1 MTKRGLPLFLS
12 RALHSLGP
20 FLLLLTGWLGDGGI
34 LLLLAMGAAITAGEY
49 FYRFSKDRWP
59 SPSLVLALAPL
70 LLLHYSS
77 VADFRIR
84 LACFFMLSGILL
96 LAPRR
101 PVKPPPFTLAI
112 ARPWQVWLLSFL
124 ALAAAAVV
132 IYSQRIH
139 LSGDEPHYIIVAQ
152 SLVEDGDFDLK
163 NNLDPG
169 KYSQYMPVE
178 IDFHGSVREGRYHS
192 FHLPGMSFLLVPFF
206 FIFKLLNGAV
216 PGHLYFR
223 LVAAFINS
231 FFALGLFLV
240 LRRQPGEKEERRLFI
255 FFLLTFPLVFQ
266 AVHLFPELP
275 GAALVVFAYL
285 FARDKKRYF
294 TAGLLLAGVPWL
306 HLKYSLPIS
315 FLSLAV
321 MAWIWREEAVI
332 DGRLKRLAA
341 FAAAPLASLAL
352 LLLYSKV
359 LYGSFSPTA
368 IESQFAEKSFFAVPL
383 GLRIETLIS
392 FFLDQ
397 RDGLL
402 VYAPVF
408 LLLFLAAKKEIRD
421 TIRDFYLLA
430 AMFVSYTLLHAFTTS
445 RGGYS
450 PAARPTL
457 FVMWIMALAL
467 YAYYQRAGGTG
478 KNLFR
483 FLAGLT
489 VFATVWLFYYPLFL
503 YQPVTR
509 EVSQR
514 ASSLLVFLSSS
525 AIDLSTF
532 FPSFLKKPNGGYLP
546 NWLWLATLS
555 LLIVTYYTRATWW
568 RAMARPA
575 RLVLPALGLLLM
587 VPICFFPHVHLQT
600 RYTSAGLAFYCNSGN
615 FAQNKKAG
623 GFRIK
628 AGQDYDLFFDLEGSS
643 ADRLDLRLLNTDGAA
658 IRVTNGTR
666 TLLAENRDPQSRREL
681 RLSALNSFR
690 LGKRRLVHLGLE
702 TKSPAGTTF
711 FWLKLR

>member
-1 MTKRGLPLFLS
+1 MS
-12 RALHSLGP
+12 RTVNALGP
-20 FLLLLTGWLGDGGI
+20 LLLLLTWLLGDGGI
-34 LLLLAMGAAITAGEY
+34 LLLLALGAALAVAEH
-49 FYRFSKDRWP
+49 FYHFSADRFP

-84 LACFFMLSGILL
+84 LACFFMLSAILI

-101 PVKPPPFTLAI
+101 PLKPPRFTLAT

-124 ALAAAAVV
+124 ALSAAAVAL
-132 IYSQRIH
+132 YSQRIH

-163 NNLDPG
+163 NNLDPV
-169 KYSQYMPVE
+169 KYSSYMPVE
-178 IDFHGSVREGRYHS
+178 IRFHGSVRDGRYHS
-192 FHLPGMSFLLVPFF
+192 FHLPGVSFLLVPFF
-206 FIFKLLNGAV
+206 FLFKLLNGAV

-231 FFALGLFLV
+231 FFALGLFLA
-240 LRRQPGEKEERRLFI
+240 LRRQPGENKGRPLFL
-255 FFLLTFPLVFQ
+255 FFLATFPLVFQ

-285 FARDKKRYF
+285 SARDKKRYF

-306 HLKYSLPIS
+306 HLKYSLPIV
-315 FLSLAV
+315 FLSLAIL
-321 MAWIWREEAVI
+321 AWIWLETAGV
-332 DGRLKRLAA
+332 GARLKRLAA

-352 LLLYSKV
+352 LLLYSKA

-383 GLRIETLIS
+383 GLRIETLLS

-408 LLLFLAAKKEIRD
+408 LLIFLGAKKEIRGA
-421 TIRDFYLLA
+421 IRDFTLLA

-467 YAYYQRAGGTG
+467 YAYYQRTGETG
-478 KNLFR
+478 KTLFR

-489 VFATVWLFYYPLFL
+489 VFATAWLFYYPLFL

-525 AIDLSTF
+525 AVDLSTF
-532 FPSFLKKPNGGYLP
+532 FPSFLKKPNTGYLP
-546 NWLWLATLS
+546 NWLWLSALAAA
-555 LLIVTYYTRATWW
+555 LGLYYARASW
-568 RAMARPA
+568 RPLARPA
-575 RLVLPALGLLLM
+575 RFVLPVLGLLLM
-587 VPICFFPHVHLQT
+587 VPVCFFPHVHLQT
-600 RYTSAGLAFYCNSGN
+600 RYTSTGLAFYCNSRN
-615 FAQNKKAG
+615 FAQNKDAG

-628 AGQDYDLFFDLEGSS
+628 AGQDYDLFFDLDGSA
-643 ADRLDLRLLNTDGAA
+643 ADRLDLRLLNQDGAA
-658 IRVTNGTR
+658 IRITNGR
-666 TLLAENRDPQSRREL
+666 QTLLAENRNPQSRREL
-681 RLSALNSFR
+681 RLSALNGFR

-702 TKSPAGTTF
+702 TKSPATTTF
-711 FWLKLR
+711 IWLQLR

>member
-1 MTKRGLPLFLS
+1 MTKRGLPFLPS
-12 RALHSLGP
+12 RAVNSLGP
-20 FLLLLTGWLGDGGI
+20 VMLLLTGLLGDGGI
-34 LLLLAMGAAITAGEY
+34 LLLAAMGAAMAAGEY
-49 FYRFSKDRWP
+49 FYRFSKDRLP
-59 SPSLVLALAPL
+59 PPSLVLALAPL

-84 LACFFMLSGILL
+84 LACFFMLACILV

-101 PVKPPPFTLAI
+101 PVKPPRVTLAA
-112 ARPWQVWLLSFL
+112 ARPWRVWLLSFL
-124 ALAAAAVV
+124 ALAAAAVAL
-132 IYSQRIH
+132 YSQRIH

-163 NNLDPG
+163 NNLDPR

-178 IDFHGSVREGRYHS
+178 LRFHGSVRDGRYHS
-192 FHLPGMSFLLVPFF
+192 FHLPGVSFLLVPFF
-206 FIFKLLNGAV
+206 FLFKLLNGAV

-231 FFALGLFLV
+231 FFALGLFLA
-240 LRRQPGEKEERRLFI
+240 LRRQPGGKEERRLFI
-255 FFLLTFPLVFQ
+255 FFLVTFPLVFQ

-275 GAALVVFAYL
+275 GAALVVFAYI

-306 HLKYSLPIS
+306 HLKYSLPIL

-321 MAWIWREEAVI
+321 LAWIWMEETRIA
-332 DGRLKRLAA
+332 GRLKRLAA

-352 LLLYSKV
+352 LLLYSRT

-368 IESQFAEKSFFAVPL
+368 IESQFAGNSFFAVPL
-383 GLRIETLIS
+383 GLRIETLLS

-408 LLLFLAAKKEIRD
+408 LLIFLAAKKEIRD
-421 TIRDFYLLA
+421 GIRDFYLLA
-430 AMFVSYTLLHAFTTS
+430 AMFFSYTLLHAFTTS

-467 YAYYQRAGGTG
+467 YAYYQQAQGSG

-483 FLAGLT
+483 YLAGLT
-489 VFATVWLFYYPLFL
+489 VFATAWLFYYPLFL

-525 AIDLSTF
+525 AVELSTF
-532 FPSFLKKPNGGYLP
+532 FPSFLKKPNSGYWP
-546 NWLWLATLS
+546 NWLWLSALG
-555 LLIVTYYTRATWW
+555 LLLALYYARATWH
-568 RAMARPA
+568 AMARPA
-575 RLVLPALGLLLM
+575 RLVLPALVVLLM
-587 VPICFFPHVHLQT
+587 VAICFFPHVHLQT

-615 FAQNKKAG
+615 FAQNREAG

-628 AGQDYDLFFDLEGSS
+628 AGQDYDLFFDLEGSA
-643 ADRLDLRLLNTDGAA
+643 ADRLDLRLLNHEGAA
-658 IRVTNGTR
+658 IKITNGRR
-666 TLLAENRDPQSRREL
+666 TLLAENRDPQSRQEL

-702 TKSPAGTTF
+702 TRSPAGTAF